1 MNTNSELEQIVEQ
14 NLNIAVELYNE
25 MTFSKNSLQKFTAQ
39 FGNVDNSFDFIH
51 GYFMGE
57 LQGIAFSISRFVL
70 NRNMNEEER
79 DIVAKLVKN
88 KIDKV
93 ENTVKRIKELAAIKC

>member
-25 MTFSKNSLQKFTAQ
+25 MTFSEKSLQRFTAQ
-39 FGNVDNSFDFIH
+39 FGNVDNSYDFIH

-57 LQGIAFSISRFVL
+57 LQGIAFSVSRVVL
-70 NRNMNEEER
+70 GRNMNEGER
-79 DIVAKLVKN
+79 DTVAKLVKN
-88 KIDKV
+88 KIGMV
-93 ENTVKRIKELAAIKC
+93 ENTVKKMKDMAAVKR